1 MAAVAAGY
9 EYATVRARKVERGAA
24 VLVSAIKNGRLGAT
38 NKRKRQAA
46 NIRNSNNNDAMMRK
60 MELRH
65 DERTRAYMYL
75 PVLLPVK
82 DLP

>member
-38 NKRKRQAA
+38 NKASASAKQQTLEIA
-46 NIRNSNNNDAMMRK
+46 IIMMQ
-60 MELRH
+60 
-65 DERTRAYMYL
+65 
-75 PVLLPVK
+75 
-82 DLP
+82 